1 MRACGRGD
9 SGIALLKRYTLVRV
23 QPGAPCRGRSMEGR
37 RSLKPSTLVRFQPS
51 VPNSVLAWY
60 TVHRRIYKPL
70 RSRLEHGL
78 GSTPSASTMRSK
90 LMRMSSRFLIGR
102 QLVRFQPD
110 APSFGNCGRMVR
122 RSTFNRDGES
132 SILSSST
139 NENVLPAS
147 SGG

>member
-1 MRACGRGD
+1 
-9 SGIALLKRYTLVRV
+9 
-23 QPGAPCRGRSMEGR
+23 MEGR

-51 VPNSVLAWY
+51 APPFLLAWC

-90 LMRMSSRFLIGR
+90 LIRMSRRFLIVR

-110 APSFGNCGRMVR
+110 APDLGTVARMVR
-122 RSTFNRDGES
+122 RSTFDRDGES

-147 SGG
+147 SSG